1 MSFNLGQIIEGVYT
15 IECAEWCNS
24 NNCYLEEIE
33 PLEDGTR
40 RFEIKEN
47 LPPEPHIET
56 EEEKKERISKLY
68 MTRSDFFDGTI
79 MAWGVGQDELQI
91 IIGQILDSLPIE
103 NFKKMIAINN
113 FRNAL
118 NFYRKHELFNL
129 LLNIPIKLS
138 ENLYIT
144 ITSQHWDNFFEQVN
158 NKNPEAYK
166 ELPVP
171 QEI

>member
-1 MSFNLGQIIEGVYT
+1 MDYYIGQIFETIYT
-15 IECAEWCNS
+15 PECAEWCN
-24 NNCYLEEIE
+24 NNDCYINEIE

-40 RFEIKEN
+40 RFEIKSN
-47 LPPEPHIET
+47 IET
-56 EEEKKERISKLY
+56 EEEKAERISKLY

-171 QEI
+171 QELK